1 MPWSTAHTASVL
13 ALSSVSFLALS
24 TFLSR
29 RREAHSSRLA
39 RGGYAAEVA
48 VAVRLAVDCG
58 KAMRDC
64 LQKKVVW
71 KDDSSIDPVTATDK
85 ENEQRVIAG
94 LRAAFPT
101 HEIIGEESAAARAQQ
116 QLPPATLT
124 DAPTWI
130 VDPIDGTTNFV
141 YGIKLSCVSL
151 GFCVGRQPVLGVV
164 YDPYADELFV
174 AAKGEGAY
182 LNGARVCIDPAKSLK
197 ESMVLFELG
206 YERSQAGLD
215 RILNGL
221 KALLLHGTR
230 ATRTLGTAVLSLCW
244 VASGRANAYYTG
256 LSGEGGKPW
265 DYAAGTII
273 AMEAGAKFCNLQGG
287 PFDIEGPSCLCAS
300 SNDLAQEILSVLK
313 SV

>member
-1 MPWSTAHTASVL
+1 
-13 ALSSVSFLALS
+13 VSFLALS

-29 RREAHSSRLA
+29 RREARRDMERPAAHASRLA
-39 RGGYAAEVA
+39 RGGAWRAEVQ

-124 DAPTWI
+124 VEDAPTWI

-182 LNGARVCIDPAKSLK
+182 LNGARLCIDPAKSLK